1 MEASTRPVVYP
12 DVSFA
17 ELNGA
22 YWIDSDSS
30 LHGGG
35 NCGHCALLREAAAVR
50 ATGGAGSPAL
60 REDPARGTAG
70 WNGIGWALT
79 TGRPLLVTC
88 AAITVTAAL
97 VAVTLG

>member
-1 MEASTRPVVYP
+1 MSP

-30 LHGGG
+30 LHGTEE
-35 NCGHCALLREAAAVR
+35 CAQCALLREAA
-50 ATGGAGSPAL
+50 TGETPAL
-60 REDPARGTAG
+60 REAAAG
-70 WNGIGWALT
+70 GGIGWVLT

-97 VAVTLG
+97 VAVALG

>member
-1 MEASTRPVVYP
+1 MSP

-22 YWIDSDSS
+22 YWIDSDPS
-30 LHGGG
+30 LHGTEECAQCTLLHAAGG
-35 NCGHCALLREAAAVR
+35 GE
-50 ATGGAGSPAL
+50 TPSL
-60 REDPARGTAG
+60 REDAAADRACCG
-70 WNGIGWALT
+70 GIGWVLT

-97 VAVTLG
+97 VTVALG

>member
-1 MEASTRPVVYP
+1 MSPE
-12 DVSFA
+12 VSFA

-30 LHGGG
+30 LHGTEE
-35 NCGHCALLREAAAVR
+35 CAQCALLREA
-50 ATGGAGSPAL
+50 TGGQTPAL
-60 REDPARGTAG
+60 REDAEADDACCG
-70 WNGIGWALT
+70 GIGWVLT

-97 VAVTLG
+97 VTVALG

>member
-1 MEASTRPVVYP
+1 MSP

-30 LHGGG
+30 PHGTRE
-35 NCGHCALLREAAAVR
+35 CAQCALLREAA
-50 ATGGAGSPAL
+50 GGETPASG
-60 REDPARGTAG
+60 EDAAADGARCA
-70 WNGIGWALT
+70 GIGWALT

-88 AAITVTAAL
+88 AAITVTAAIVT
-97 VAVTLG
+97 VALG

>member
-1 MEASTRPVVYP
+1 MSP

-30 LHGGG
+30 LHGTEE
-35 NCGHCALLREAAAVR
+35 CAQCALLRAAA
-50 ATGGAGSPAL
+50 AEPPAL
-60 REDPARGTAG
+60 REDPAADSACCG
-70 WNGIGWALT
+70 GIGWVLT

-97 VAVTLG
+97 VAVALG

>member
-1 MEASTRPVVYP
+1 MSP

-30 LHGGG
+30 LHGTGE
-35 NCGHCALLREAAAVR
+35 CAQCVLLR
-50 ATGGAGSPAL
+50 GAGGETPASG
-60 REDPARGTAG
+60 EGTAG
-70 WNGIGWALT
+70 DDPCCAGIGWALT

-97 VAVTLG
+97 VTVALG

>member
-1 MEASTRPVVYP
+1 MEAASTRPVVSP

-17 ELNGA
+17 ELSGA

-30 LHGGG
+30 PHGTRE
-35 NCGHCALLREAAAVR
+35 CAQCALLHEAV
-50 ATGGAGSPAL
+50 GGEPAAL
-60 REDPARGTAG
+60 REGAAADSRCCA
-70 WNGIGWALT
+70 GIGWALT

-97 VAVTLG
+97 VTVALG

>member
-1 MEASTRPVVYP
+1 MSP

-30 LHGGG
+30 LHGTGE
-35 NCGHCALLREAAAVR
+35 CAQCVVLR
-50 ATGGAGSPAL
+50 GAGGETPASG
-60 REDPARGTAG
+60 DGTAG
-70 WNGIGWALT
+70 DDPCRAGIGWALT

-97 VAVTLG
+97 VTVALG

>member
-1 MEASTRPVVYP
+1 MSP

-17 ELNGA
+17 ELGGA

-30 LHGGG
+30 PHGTEE
-35 NCGHCALLREAAAVR
+35 CGQCALLRKAASTPSTTA
-50 ATGGAGSPAL
+50 GGGITAL
-60 REDPARGTAG
+60 RADPAADTAG
-70 WNGIGWALT
+70 CRGIGWMLT

-97 VAVTLG
+97 VTVALG

>member
-1 MEASTRPVVYP
+1 MSP

-30 LHGGG
+30 PHGMQE
-35 NCGHCALLREAAAVR
+35 CAQCALLRESS
-50 ATGGAGSPAL
+50 AGEPPAL
-60 REDPARGTAG
+60 REGTAADAPCRA
-70 WNGIGWALT
+70 GIGWALT

-97 VAVTLG
+97 VTVALG